1 MYLVLLKASFVVQ
14 EVIILNIG
22 ENIKAFRSIKK
33 LSQKEVALTIGI
45 DQAQYSRIESG
56 KVEPTVSSLKKI
68 ADALGISVGDL
79 FSDDKPVDINSFD
92 ADLIERLK
100 LMTELDKEDLKS
112 LCHIIDIAVNKKRL
126 KDSLSSVLKSS

>member
-79 FSDDKPVDINSFD
+79 FSDVKPVDINSFD

>member
-14 EVIILNIG
+14 EVIIMNIG

-68 ADALGISVGDL
+68 ADALGIAIGDF
-79 FSDDKPVDINSFD
+79 FSDEKPVDINSFD

-126 KDSLSSVLKSS
+126 KDSLSNVLKSS

>member
-1 MYLVLLKASFVVQ
+1 MLLKGSFVVQ

-112 LCHIIDIAVNKKRL
+112 LCHMIDIAVNKKRL
-126 KDSLSSVLKSS
+126 KDNLSSVLKNS

>member
-1 MYLVLLKASFVVQ
+1 MLLKASFVVQ

-100 LMTELDKEDLKS
+100 LMTELDKDDLKS

>member
-1 MYLVLLKASFVVQ
+1 MLLKASFVVQ

>member
-1 MYLVLLKASFVVQ
+1 VLLKGSFVVQ

-112 LCHIIDIAVNKKRL
+112 LCHMIDIAVNKKRL
-126 KDSLSSVLKSS
+126 KDNLSSVLKNS

>member
-1 MYLVLLKASFVVQ
+1 MYLVLLKGSFVVQ

-112 LCHIIDIAVNKKRL
+112 LCHMIDIAVNKKRL
-126 KDSLSSVLKSS
+126 KDNLSSVLKNS

>member
-1 MYLVLLKASFVVQ
+1 VLLKASFVVQ
-14 EVIILNIG
+14 EVIIMNIG

-68 ADALGISVGDL
+68 ADALGIAIGDF
-79 FSDDKPVDINSFD
+79 FSDEKPVDINSFD

-126 KDSLSSVLKSS
+126 KDSLSNVLKSS

>member
-1 MYLVLLKASFVVQ
+1 MLLKGSFVVQ

-56 KVEPTVSSLKKI
+56 KVEPTLSSLKKI
-68 ADALGISVGDL
+68 ADALSISVGDL
-79 FSDDKPVDINSFD
+79 FSDEKPVDINSFD
-92 ADLIERLK
+92 ADLVEKLRL
-100 LMTELDKEDLKS
+100 LAELDKDELKS
-112 LCHIIDIAVNKKRL
+112 ICHIIDIAVNKKRL

>member
-1 MYLVLLKASFVVQ
+1 MLLKASFVVQ
-14 EVIILNIG
+14 EIIILNIG

-100 LMTELDKEDLKS
+100 LMTELDKDDLKS